1 MAGGLLNL
9 VSYGNQNVILNG
21 NPTKT
26 FFKST
31 YAKYTNFGL
40 QKFRLDFGGSRA
52 LRLTEDSKFTFKIK
66 RYAELLMDSY
76 IVVNLPTIWSPIY
89 PPQNKDQA
97 WAPYEFKWIENL
109 GTQMIKEVTISI
121 GGQVINR
128 YSGRYLLAMVQR
140 DFSDVKKQLYDEMTG
155 NTPELNDPSN
165 TGGRVNTYPNA
176 YYESSSAGS
185 EPSIRARKL
194 YIPINSWFTLTSKMA
209 FPLISLQYNELE
221 IEVIFRPIRE
231 LFTIRDVTDYENN
244 WPYIQPNFVDP
255 TQQFYYF
262 LQNPPGIEI
271 SPNAYEDKRTNWNAD
286 IHLVA
291 TYGFLSNEESRV
303 FAAQEQ
309 KYLIK
314 NTYDWTFNNVAGP
327 NRVSLDN
334 TLGMVS
340 SWMYYFQRSD
350 VNLRNQWSNYTNW
363 PYNYLPQEIIPA
375 PPQGDLKLLD
385 FMEELAEQSKMPIES
400 FSGIGPGLDPENGGT
415 NSGLF
420 ITGPYTPE
428 NQKQI
433 LQDFAL
439 LLDGNYREDL
449 MDAGIYNYIEKYVR
463 TSGNAPDGLYCYNFC
478 LHTDP
483 FDLQPSGALN
493 TSRFHS
499 IEFEFNTYT
508 PPVDPSAQFY
518 TICDPDTKEVIGIN
532 KSNWRLYDYTYDLY
546 VLEERY
552 NVLTFMG
559 GNAGLMYARS

>member
-9 VSYGNQNVILNG
+9 VSYGNQNIILNG

-26 FFKST
+26 FFKTT

-40 QKFRLDFGGSRA
+40 QKFRLDFNGSRT
-52 LRLTEDSKFTFKIK
+52 LRLNEESKFTFKVK
-66 RYAELLMDSY
+66 RYAELLLDSY

-89 PPQNKDQA
+89 PPQNKNES

-128 YSGRYLLAMVQR
+128 YSGRYLLAMIQR
-140 DFSDVKKQLYDEMTG
+140 DFSGVKKELYNEMTG
-155 NTPELNDPSN
+155 NVAELNDPAN

-176 YYESSSAGS
+176 FYQESSAGS

-194 YIPINSWFTLTSKMA
+194 YIPINSWFTLSSKMA

-221 IEVIFRPIRE
+221 IDVVFRPIRE

-244 WPYIQPNFVDP
+244 WPYIQPNFVES

-286 IHLVA
+286 IHIIS
-291 TYGFLSNEESRV
+291 TYGFLSNDESRV

-314 NTYDWTFNNVAGP
+314 NTYDWTFNNVTGA
-327 NRVSLDN
+327 NRITLDN

-363 PYNYLPQEIIPA
+363 PYNYLPQEIVPA
-375 PPQGDLKLLD
+375 PLQGNLKLKD
-385 FMEELAEQSKMPIES
+385 YIEELSRQSNLPFDS
-400 FSGIGPGLDPENGGT
+400 FTGIGPGLDPENGGV

-420 ITGPYTPE
+420 ITGNYNPE

-439 LLDGNYREDL
+439 LMDGNYREDL

-463 TSGNAPDGLYCYNFC
+463 TAGNAPDGLYCYNFC
-478 LHTDP
+478 LNTSP

-493 TSRFHS
+493 TSKFNS
-499 IEFEFNTYT
+499 IEFEFNTYI

-518 TICDPDTKEVIGIN
+518 TICDPETKEVIGIN